1 MRPLNDLTIND
12 FGSNSFAIYPNPTEN
27 QFTMDVSDDL
37 IGMSFSL
44 IDMSGRVL
52 FSSIITELSTK
63 VNSSILENGMYQLI
77 ITGKNGEKIARK
89 LLK

>member
-1 MRPLNDLTIND
+1 
-12 FGSNSFAIYPNPTEN
+12 
-27 QFTMDVSDDL
+27 MDVSDDL
-37 IGMSFSL
+37 MGRSFCL

-63 VNSSILENGMYQLI
+63 VNSSLLENGMYQLI